1 MLENLRTCGLGLVL
15 EKRLGMDCDHQYNGD
30 FRIWHSACIY
40 TISHIYI
47 NIHLCVCWIWKI
59 YVWYCCLFIQVVS
72 KCNLPSVLWF
82 PSLMTR
88 DPVPLI
94 SLDLDTRMFSLLT
107 SQTNWTSSQNGGR
120 GTSVKIVL
128 QTTTCWRFQSLVA
141 RHFLRKLFPRFWQP
155 WIHNSLTTSG
165 WSIHRVLDDLWTFKF
180 IYTNKYLVLKC
191 CASIWDEE
199 TIILNPLS
207 LHVVIS
213 FFMLLWLTYIFVC
226 TKLYIISSFKIMMT
240 LNIWSGSMF

>member
-72 KCNLPSVLWF
+72 KCNLPSVPWF

-165 WSIHRVLDDLWTFKF
+165 WSIHRVLDDLWTFKS
-180 IYTNKYLVLKC
+180 IYTNKYLVLLWNVALQFGMKKQSYLTHFLYMLSFHFSC
-191 CASIWDEE
+191 CYDC
-199 TIILNPLS
+199 
-207 LHVVIS
+207 
-213 FFMLLWLTYIFVC
+213 LTYLYVLSS
-226 TKLYIISSFKIMMT
+226 TSYHPSKLWW
-240 LNIWSGSMF
+240 L